1 MSKNNTP
8 AKQSASSL
16 EVEQSSSS
24 DIAHFLEKAKVT
36 GAKGNG
42 RLIFAMDATMSRQP
56 TWDQASQ
63 IQASMFEIAGK
74 KTDLSVQLVYFRGY
88 GECRASKWVSNPN
101 ALLGLMTGI
110 QCKGGMTQIGKVLKH
125 ASKESS
131 KKKVAALVYIG
142 DAMEE
147 EIDVLAHHAGK
158 LGVQGVKAFMFQEG
172 HDSACE
178 AGFREIARLSTGAYM
193 KLSPNSP
200 KELEM
205 LLSAV
210 AAYASGGYKA
220 LAAKRDK
227 TSQALIEQLKP

>member
-1 MSKNNTP
+1 MTKKTVP
-8 AKQSASSL
+8 ANRETSVLKTETSSA
-16 EVEQSSSS
+16 S
-24 DIAHFLEKAKVT
+24 DIAHFLQRAKVT
-36 GAKGNG
+36 SNKSNG

-63 IQASMFEIAGK
+63 IQASMFEVAGR

-110 QCKGGMTQIGKVLKH
+110 QCKGGMTQISKVLKH
-125 ASKESS
+125 ASKEGA
-131 KKKVAALVYIG
+131 KKKVAALVFIG

-147 EIDVLAHHAGK
+147 EIDQLCDLAGK
-158 LGVQGVKAFMFQEG
+158 LGVQGIKTFMFQEG
-172 HDSACE
+172 NDPVCE
-178 AGFREIARLSTGAYM
+178 TAFREIARLSTGAYM
-193 KLSPNSP
+193 KLSSNSA

-210 AAYASGGYKA
+210 AAYASGGYTA
-220 LAAKRDK
+220 LEAKRDK
-227 TSQALIEQLKP
+227 TSQALLEQLKP